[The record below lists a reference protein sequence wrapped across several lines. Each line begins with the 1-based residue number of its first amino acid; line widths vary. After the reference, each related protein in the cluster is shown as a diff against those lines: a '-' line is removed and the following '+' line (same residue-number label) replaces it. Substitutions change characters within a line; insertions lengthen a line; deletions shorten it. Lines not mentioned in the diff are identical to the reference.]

1 MDLNISEI
9 SDSGTLYSSS
19 RLNLL
24 PSLPSGGLRCA
35 LSMCLL
41 PSSLILSQ
49 PLCHKGLGA
58 QHSTLFQSL
67 VLFL

>member
-1 MDLNISEI
+1 MNISDI
-9 SDSGTLYSSS
+9 RDSGTLYSSS

-35 LSMCLL
+35 VSLCLRL
-41 PSSLILSQ
+41 LSLILSQ
-49 PLCHKGLGA
+49 SLWHNGLGS

-67 VLFL
+67 VLLR